1 MQVRI
6 ETSRLILRAFEIEDA
21 SDLLAY
27 LSQPKV
33 NCFIEEKILKIEQ
46 AIEKIKT
53 RQQSKDYLA
62 VQLKQTNQ
70 VIGELFFIHEEP
82 DTYSVGWNFNTAF
95 HGQGFAYESTDAFLD
110 HLFKQLNARRIY
122 AYVEEDNHASQ
133 KLCERLGMRKEGCFV
148 EYISFVQH
156 EDGTPKYENT
166 LQYAILKKEWLDKTR
181 V

>member
-6 ETSRLILRAFEIEDA
+6 ETSRLIMRAFEIEDA

-33 NCFIEEKILKIEQ
+33 NSFIGEQILKIEQ

-53 RQQSKDYLA
+53 RRQSKDYLA

-82 DTYSVGWNFNTAF
+82 DTYSVGWNV
-95 HGQGFAYESTDAFLD
+95 
-110 HLFKQLNARRIY
+110 KI
-122 AYVEEDNHASQ
+122 
-133 KLCERLGMRKEGCFV
+133 RKYSPIR
-148 EYISFVQH
+148 YI
-156 EDGTPKYENT
+156 EK
-166 LQYAILKKEWLDKTR
+166 R
-181 V
+181 VVR

>member
-1 MQVRI
+1 MQLKI
-6 ETSRLILRAFEIEDA
+6 ETPRLVLRAFEIEDA

-27 LSQPKV
+27 LSQPRV
-33 NCFIEEKILKIEQ
+33 NCFIGEKILNIEQ
-46 AIEKIKT
+46 AIEKIKS

-82 DTYSVGWNFNTAF
+82 DTYSVGWNFNANF
-95 HGQGFAYESTDAFLD
+95 HGQGFAYESAYAFLD
-110 HLFKQLNARRIY
+110 HLFNQLNARRIY
-122 AYVEEDNHASQ
+122 AYVEEDNDASQ
-133 KLCERLGMRKEGCFV
+133 KLCERLGMRKEGYFI

-166 LQYAILKKEWLDKTR
+166 LQYAILKKEWLDKK
-181 V
+181 